1 MIKTKHLFKLSAMVD
16 KMDLDEE
23 LKVLLGKEKKK
34 MSNQELGE
42 KMLMAV
48 VKKLH
53 RAEKETVDLL
63 ASVTGKTKAQ
73 IENLPLGELID
84 LFKEILAE
92 DGVLDFLGSQP
103 KG

>member
-42 KMLMAV
+42 KMIMAV

-53 RAEKETVDLL
+53 RAEKETIDLL
-63 ASVTGKTKAQ
+63 ASVTGKTKKD
-73 IENLPLGELID
+73 IEDLPIKDLIEL
-84 LFKEILAE
+84 FNTILSE
-92 DGVLDFLGSQP
+92 DGVLDFLAKQP

>member
-1 MIKTKHLFKLSAMVD
+1 
-16 KMDLDEE
+16 MDLDEE

-42 KMLMAV
+42 KMIMAV

-53 RAEKETVDLL
+53 RAEKETIDLL
-63 ASVTGKTKAQ
+63 ASVTGKTKKD
-73 IENLPLGELID
+73 IEDLPIKDLIEL
-84 LFKEILAE
+84 FNTILSE
-92 DGVLDFLGSQP
+92 DGVLDFLAKQP

>member
-42 KMLMAV
+42 KMIMAV

-53 RAEKETVDLL
+53 RAEKETIDLL
-63 ASVTGKTKAQ
+63 ASVTGKTKKD
-73 IENLPLGELID
+73 IEDLPIKDLIEL
-84 LFKEILAE
+84 FNTILSE
-92 DGVLDFLGSQP
+92 DGVLDFLSKQP
-103 KG
+103 EG